1 MPDSLRRKID
11 LIIARAGISL
21 NDEETSLNMPTID
34 EFFGIG
40 QPADQVGAN

>member
-21 NDEETSLNMPTID
+21 NDEET
-34 EFFGIG
+34 FFEH
-40 QPADQVGAN
+40 ADD